1 VVVAKLPN
9 EYHKIINEDK
19 MFNWINKLKFWQRTS
34 EVKLEPLVI
43 LPPRTLTEMFDD
55 CNGSSAHSNDRN
67 RPYDGQPHTDY
78 GLRGKTKIKGI
89 TFRDLR
95 DCYIKGCL
103 LSSGEGTLYNRAIEG
118 SWLPEDVYKIDWE
131 QIDPIAVAQ
140 NMSVE
145 VEKLMGI
152 YPNVPKLKYKIPTYE
167 INLNDEAAV

>member
-1 VVVAKLPN
+1 MLKKIFDFIQKFN
-9 EYHKIINEDK
+9 FWHKKSAVGVDA
-19 MFNWINKLKFWQRTS
+19 F
-34 EVKLEPLVI
+34 VI

-55 CNGSSAHSNDRN
+55 CNGSSAHSNDRD

-152 YPNVPKLKYKIPTYE
+152 YPNVPKLQYTIPNYE
-167 INLNDEAAV
+167 INLDDEAAV